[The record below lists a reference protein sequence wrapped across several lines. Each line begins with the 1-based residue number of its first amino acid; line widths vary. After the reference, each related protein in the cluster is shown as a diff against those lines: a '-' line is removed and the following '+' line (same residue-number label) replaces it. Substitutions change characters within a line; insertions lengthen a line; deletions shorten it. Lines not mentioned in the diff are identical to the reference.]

1 MPKSGLGWTP
11 RLQGRHGPLYLM
23 IAQAL
28 EDDIASGRVKAGERL
43 PAQRV
48 LAARLN
54 IDFTTVGRAFAEA
67 RRRGLIEATV
77 GRGSFARRPVPAEDT
92 DSLAAVDMTMNL
104 PPQPA
109 SLDLKG
115 RIERGI
121 GAVLARPGF
130 ANLLTY
136 RDAAGAPSD
145 RAAGLAWLAPR
156 LTGTTPPQE
165 TATEAILAGKSS
177 GDSFYA
183 PPLDRLLV
191 ASGVQTAIA
200 ATLTTLTR
208 PGDLVLAEALTY
220 PGLLL
225 AARQFGL
232 RLQGL
237 PIDQH
242 GLVPEALE
250 AACMHQQPKALYCVP
265 VLHSPTTAT
274 MPAERRRA
282 IAAIAMR
289 HRLPIIEDDTYG
301 LLARQA
307 PPPIARFAPD
317 LTFYL
322 GGLAKVLTPA
332 LRVAYL
338 LAPDDAFARRLGT
351 ALRALTGMAPP
362 LMVALA
368 SEWIRSGEALE
379 ILTALRQEA
388 AARQRLA
395 ADLLPPELVQT
406 APEAHHLWL
415 RLPANWSRA
424 AFVSRLQSQHLALV
438 PSDAFMVPNED
449 SGMAP
454 PEAVR
459 LCLGSAPDQRLLH
472 HALSILAAT
481 LREATT
487 AALPAMVV

>member
-1 MPKSGLGWTP
+1 MRKSSSGWLP
-11 RLQGRHGPLYLM
+11 RLQGRQGPLYLM
-23 IAQAL
+23 IADAL
-28 EDDIASGRVKAGERL
+28 EEDIAGGRVQPGDRL
-43 PAQRV
+43 PAQRD
-48 LAARLN
+48 LAARLD

-77 GRGSFARRPVPAEDT
+77 GRGSFARRPLPAEDS
-92 DSLAAVDMTMNL
+92 DSPAAVDMTMNL

-109 SLDLKG
+109 SLDLKD
-115 RIERGI
+115 RIQRGI
-121 GAVLARPGF
+121 GAVLNRPGF
-130 ANLLTY
+130 ADLLTY
-136 RDAAGAPSD
+136 RDAAGAPAD

-156 LTGTTPPQE
+156 LMEPFPAATLD
-165 TATEAILAGKSS
+165 TAPGSRSAEM
-177 GDSFYA
+177 
-183 PPLDRLLV
+183 PPLDHLPPDRLLV

-200 ATLTTLTR
+200 ATLTTLAKS
-208 PGDLVLAEALTY
+208 GDLILSEALTY

-232 RLQGL
+232 RLHGL
-237 PIDQH
+237 PLDEY
-242 GLVPEALE
+242 GLLPEALE
-250 AACMHQQPKALYCVP
+250 AACRHLQPKALYCVP

-274 MPAERRRA
+274 MTVERRRA
-282 IAAIAMR
+282 VAEIAMR

-307 PPPIARFAPD
+307 PPPLARFAPD
-317 LTFYL
+317 LTFYI

-388 AARQRLA
+388 MARQRLA
-395 ADLLPPELVQT
+395 ADLLPPDLVQT

-415 RLPANWSRA
+415 KLPANWSRA

-438 PSDAFMVPNED
+438 PSDAFL
-449 SGMAP
+449 AP
-454 PEAVR
+454 GEGSAAAAPEAVR

-481 LREATT
+481 LRENTT
-487 AALPAMVV
+487 AALPTMVV